1 MVCKLDE
8 LMFQKKTSST
18 ELDGVLETFFCE
30 VSLPDDGK
38 LAANLQTFASPGLL
52 ELDEEPGDE
61 AVAQCEPSVLE
72 GVGEA
77 QPVLN
82 LVQTSFPTLRI
93 EIAATSFPGMVM
105 TPRIVQLLIWSSF

>member
-1 MVCKLDE
+1 
-8 LMFQKKTSST
+8 MFQKKTSST

-52 ELDEEPGDE
+52 ELGEEPGDE
-61 AVAQCEPSVLE
+61 AAAQCEPSVLE

-105 TPRIVQLLIWSSF
+105 TPRIVQLLIWSSL